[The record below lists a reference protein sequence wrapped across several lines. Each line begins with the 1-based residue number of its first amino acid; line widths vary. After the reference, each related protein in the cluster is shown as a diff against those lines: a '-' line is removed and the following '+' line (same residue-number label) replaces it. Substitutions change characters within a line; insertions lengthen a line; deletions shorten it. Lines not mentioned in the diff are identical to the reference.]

1 MPGLNKNRKRPVTI
15 AFRVTALEAQRIN
28 QRVKISG
35 LSRRKYFMN
44 TFLGQKIELRGSC
57 FESNRLASELKKI
70 RMKLEV
76 LEVNSPQ
83 MEETIDECYA
93 LLSELS
99 KVIKENEPVQKEVP
113 AFTQE
118 EDWLEDVI
126 IRCNCS
132 EYRKY
137 CV

>member
-1 MPGLNKNRKRPVTI
+1 MSGLNKNRKRPVTI
-15 AFRVTALEAQRIN
+15 AFRVTAQEAQRIN

-44 TFLGQKIELRGSC
+44 TFLGQKIELRGGC

-70 RMKLEV
+70 RMRLEV

-126 IRCNCS
+126 IR
-132 EYRKY
+132 
-137 CV
+137 

>member
-15 AFRVTALEAQRIN
+15 AFRVTAQEAQRIN

-44 TFLGQKIELRGSC
+44 TFLGQKIELIGGC
-57 FESNRLASELKKI
+57 FESNWLASELKKI
-70 RMKLEV
+70 RMKLEM
-76 LEVNSPQ
+76 LEVNSTQ
-83 MEETIDECYA
+83 LEETIDECHA

-99 KVIKENEPVQKEVP
+99 KVIKENEPVQKEVS

-126 IRCNCS
+126 IR
-132 EYRKY
+132 
-137 CV
+137 

>member
-15 AFRVTALEAQRIN
+15 AFRVTAQEAQRIN

-44 TFLGQKIELRGSC
+44 TFLGQKIELRGGC

-83 MEETIDECYA
+83 MEETIDECHA

-99 KVIKENEPVQKEVP
+99 KVIKENEPVQKEVS

-126 IRCNCS
+126 IR
-132 EYRKY
+132 
-137 CV
+137 

>member
-1 MPGLNKNRKRPVTI
+1 MPGLNRNRKRPVTI
-15 AFRVTALEAQRIN
+15 AFRVTAQEAQRIN

-44 TFLGQKIELRGSC
+44 TFLGQKIELRGGC

-70 RMKLEV
+70 RMKLET

-93 LLSELS
+93 LLFELS
-99 KVIKENEPVQKEVP
+99 KVIKENESIQREVP
-113 AFTQE
+113 VFAQE

-126 IRCNCS
+126 IR
-132 EYRKY
+132 
-137 CV
+137 

>member
-15 AFRVTALEAQRIN
+15 AFRVTAQEAQRIN

-70 RMKLEV
+70 RMKLEM
-76 LEVNSPQ
+76 LEVNSTQ
-83 MEETIDECYA
+83 LEETIDECHA

-99 KVIKENEPVQKEVP
+99 KVIKENEPVQKEVS

-126 IRCNCS
+126 IR
-132 EYRKY
+132 
-137 CV
+137 

>member
-15 AFRVTALEAQRIN
+15 AFRVTAQEAQRIN

-44 TFLGQKIELRGSC
+44 TFLGQKIELIGGC

-70 RMKLEV
+70 RMKLEM
-76 LEVNSPQ
+76 LEVNSTQ
-83 MEETIDECYA
+83 LEETIDECHA

-99 KVIKENEPVQKEVP
+99 KVIKENEPVQKEVS

-118 EDWLEDVI
+118 EDWLEDGI
-126 IRCNCS
+126 IR
-132 EYRKY
+132 
-137 CV
+137 

>member
-15 AFRVTALEAQRIN
+15 AFRVTAQEAQRIN

-44 TFLGQKIELRGSC
+44 TFLGQKIELRGVC

-70 RMKLEV
+70 RMKLEM
-76 LEVNSPQ
+76 LEVNSTQ
-83 MEETIDECYA
+83 LEETIGECHA

-99 KVIKENEPVQKEVP
+99 KVIKENEPVQKEVS

-126 IRCNCS
+126 IR
-132 EYRKY
+132 
-137 CV
+137 

>member
-99 KVIKENEPVQKEVP
+99 KVIKENESVQKEVS

-126 IRCNCS
+126 IR
-132 EYRKY
+132 
-137 CV
+137 

>member
-15 AFRVTALEAQRIN
+15 AFRVTAQEAQRIN

-44 TFLGQKIELRGSC
+44 TFLGQKIELIGGC
-57 FESNRLASELKKI
+57 FESNRLVSELKKI
-70 RMKLEV
+70 RMKLEM
-76 LEVNSPQ
+76 LEVNSTQ
-83 MEETIDECYA
+83 LEETIDECHA

-99 KVIKENEPVQKEVP
+99 KVIKENEPVQKEVS

-126 IRCNCS
+126 IR
-132 EYRKY
+132 
-137 CV
+137 

>member
-1 MPGLNKNRKRPVTI
+1 MPGINKNRKRPVTI

-118 EDWLEDVI
+118 EDWVEDVI
-126 IRCNCS
+126 IR
-132 EYRKY
+132 
-137 CV
+137 

>member
-15 AFRVTALEAQRIN
+15 AFRVTAQEAQRIN

-44 TFLGQKIELRGSC
+44 TFLGQKIELIGGC
-57 FESNRLASELKKI
+57 FESNRLVSELKKI
-70 RMKLEV
+70 RMKLEM
-76 LEVNSPQ
+76 LEVNSTQ
-83 MEETIDECYA
+83 LEETIDECHD

-99 KVIKENEPVQKEVP
+99 KVIKENEPVQKEVS

-126 IRCNCS
+126 IR
-132 EYRKY
+132 
-137 CV
+137 

>member
-1 MPGLNKNRKRPVTI
+1 MPGLNKNRKKPVTI

-126 IRCNCS
+126 IR
-132 EYRKY
+132 
-137 CV
+137 

>member
-1 MPGLNKNRKRPVTI
+1 MPGLNKNRKRPVAI

-126 IRCNCS
+126 IR
-132 EYRKY
+132 
-137 CV
+137 

>member
-70 RMKLEV
+70 RMKLEM
-76 LEVNSPQ
+76 LEVNSTQ
-83 MEETIDECYA
+83 LEETIDECHA

-99 KVIKENEPVQKEVP
+99 KVIKENEPVQKEVS

-126 IRCNCS
+126 IR
-132 EYRKY
+132 
-137 CV
+137 

>member
-15 AFRVTALEAQRIN
+15 AFRVTAQEAQRIN

-44 TFLGQKIELRGSC
+44 TFLGQKIELIGGC

-70 RMKLEV
+70 RMKLEM
-76 LEVNSPQ
+76 LEVNSTQ
-83 MEETIDECYA
+83 LEETIDECHA

-99 KVIKENEPVQKEVP
+99 KVIKENELVQKEVS

-126 IRCNCS
+126 IR
-132 EYRKY
+132 
-137 CV
+137 

>member
-15 AFRVTALEAQRIN
+15 AFRVTAQEAQRIN

-44 TFLGQKIELRGSC
+44 TFLGQKIEISGGC

-70 RMKLEV
+70 RMKLEM
-76 LEVNSPQ
+76 LEVNSTQ
-83 MEETIDECYA
+83 LEETIDECHA

-99 KVIKENEPVQKEVP
+99 KVIKENEPVQKEVS

-118 EDWLEDVI
+118 EDW
-126 IRCNCS
+126 
-132 EYRKY
+132 
-137 CV
+137 

>member
-15 AFRVTALEAQRIN
+15 AFRVTTQEAQRIN
-28 QRVKISG
+28 QRVKNSG

-99 KVIKENEPVQKEVP
+99 KVIKENEPVQKEVS

-126 IRCNCS
+126 IR
-132 EYRKY
+132 
-137 CV
+137 

>member
-15 AFRVTALEAQRIN
+15 AFRVTAQEAQRIN

-44 TFLGQKIELRGSC
+44 TFLGQKIKLIGGC

-70 RMKLEV
+70 RMKLEM
-76 LEVNSPQ
+76 LEVNSTQ
-83 MEETIDECYA
+83 LEETIDECHA

-99 KVIKENEPVQKEVP
+99 KVIKENEPVQKEVS

-126 IRCNCS
+126 IR
-132 EYRKY
+132 
-137 CV
+137 

>member
-15 AFRVTALEAQRIN
+15 AFRVTAQEAQRIN

-44 TFLGQKIELRGSC
+44 TFLGQKIELIGGC

-70 RMKLEV
+70 QMKLEM
-76 LEVNSPQ
+76 LEVNSTQ
-83 MEETIDECYA
+83 LEETIDECHA

-99 KVIKENEPVQKEVP
+99 KVIKENEPVQKEVS

-126 IRCNCS
+126 IR
-132 EYRKY
+132 
-137 CV
+137 

>member
-15 AFRVTALEAQRIN
+15 AFRVTAQEAQRIN

-44 TFLGQKIELRGSC
+44 TFLGQKIELRGGC
-57 FESNRLASELKKI
+57 FENNRLASELKKI
-70 RMKLEV
+70 RMRLEV

-126 IRCNCS
+126 IR
-132 EYRKY
+132 
-137 CV
+137 

>member
-1 MPGLNKNRKRPVTI
+1 M
-15 AFRVTALEAQRIN
+15 
-28 QRVKISG
+28 
-35 LSRRKYFMN
+35 
-44 TFLGQKIELRGSC
+44 
-57 FESNRLASELKKI
+57 
-70 RMKLEV
+70 V

-126 IRCNCS
+126 IR
-132 EYRKY
+132 
-137 CV
+137 

>member
-1 MPGLNKNRKRPVTI
+1 
-15 AFRVTALEAQRIN
+15 
-28 QRVKISG
+28 
-35 LSRRKYFMN
+35 MN
-44 TFLGQKIELRGSC
+44 TFLGQKIELRGGC

-70 RMKLEV
+70 RMKLEM

-93 LLSELS
+93 LLFELS

-126 IRCNCS
+126 IR
-132 EYRKY
+132 
-137 CV
+137 

>member
-15 AFRVTALEAQRIN
+15 AFRVTAQEAQRIN

-35 LSRRKYFMN
+35 LSRRKFFMN
-44 TFLGQKIELRGSC
+44 TFLGQKIELRGGY

-70 RMKLEV
+70 RMKLET

-93 LLSELS
+93 LLFELS
-99 KVIKENEPVQKEVP
+99 KVIKENESVQKEVP

-126 IRCNCS
+126 IR
-132 EYRKY
+132 
-137 CV
+137 

>member
-15 AFRVTALEAQRIN
+15 AFRVTAQEAERIN

-35 LSRRKYFMN
+35 LSRRKYFMD
-44 TFLGQKIELRGSC
+44 TFLGQKIELRGGC

-70 RMKLEV
+70 RMKLEM
-76 LEVNSPQ
+76 LEVNSQ
-83 MEETIDECYA
+83 QVEETIDECYA
-93 LLSELS
+93 LLTELS
-99 KVIKENEPVQKEVP
+99 KVIKESKSVQKEIP

-126 IRCNCS
+126 IR
-132 EYRKY
+132 
-137 CV
+137 

>member
-83 MEETIDECYA
+83 MEDTIDECYA

-126 IRCNCS
+126 IR
-132 EYRKY
+132 
-137 CV
+137 

>member
-15 AFRVTALEAQRIN
+15 AFRVTAQEAQRIN

-44 TFLGQKIELRGSC
+44 TFLGQEIELIGGC

-70 RMKLEV
+70 RMKLEM
-76 LEVNSPQ
+76 LEVNSTQ
-83 MEETIDECYA
+83 LEETIDECHA

-99 KVIKENEPVQKEVP
+99 KVIKENEPVQKEVS

-126 IRCNCS
+126 IR
-132 EYRKY
+132 
-137 CV
+137 

>member
-113 AFTQE
+113 VFTQE

-126 IRCNCS
+126 IR
-132 EYRKY
+132 
-137 CV
+137 

>member
-93 LLSELS
+93 LISELS

-126 IRCNCS
+126 IR
-132 EYRKY
+132 
-137 CV
+137 

>member
-118 EDWLEDVI
+118 EDLLEDVI
-126 IRCNCS
+126 IR
-132 EYRKY
+132 
-137 CV
+137 

>member
-15 AFRVTALEAQRIN
+15 VFRVTAQEAQRIN

-44 TFLGQKIELRGSC
+44 TFLGQKIELIGGC

-70 RMKLEV
+70 RMKLEM
-76 LEVNSPQ
+76 LEVNSTQ
-83 MEETIDECYA
+83 LEETIDECHA

-99 KVIKENEPVQKEVP
+99 KVIKENEPVQKEVS

-126 IRCNCS
+126 IR
-132 EYRKY
+132 
-137 CV
+137 

>member
-99 KVIKENEPVQKEVP
+99 KVIKENGPVQKEVP

-126 IRCNCS
+126 IR
-132 EYRKY
+132 
-137 CV
+137 